1 MHSSMYLLPDLDK
14 YSLKNNKVK
23 TGWAGGNAVVTK
35 DLTLFLPLLAT
46 KLLSS

>member
-23 TGWAGGNAVVTK
+23 TGWAGGNAIVTK
-35 DLTLFLPLLAT
+35 FFGFV
-46 KLLSS
+46 KR